1 MRDAFLGNYLIGL
14 REGLEATLVVT
25 VLVAFLVKS
34 GHRERLPHVWGGV
47 VAAVLGSV
55 GLGALMTFVAEDLLS
70 FRQQELFDAIMSALA
85 VCFVT
90 WMIFWM
96 RRAARTISGDL
107 RSKLATAIGT
117 GGFAVVSIA
126 FLAVV
131 REGLETAVL
140 FYAAARG
147 ATTSAGPLLG
157 ITGGALTAVVLGWAM
172 YRSALRVNLSKFFK
186 WTGLLLVLV
195 AAGILK
201 YSVHDFQEAG
211 VLPGLTTYAFDIS
224 DVLDPGTWY
233 AALLSGMFNITPQ
246 PSVLETIVWVAYLV
260 PVLVLFLLPPRMKP
274 APAPNAEPPVP
285 AEPTPRASPVQ

>member
-1 MRDAFLGNYLIGL
+1 MSNAFLGNYLIGL

-34 GHRERLPHVWGGV
+34 GHKERLPQVWGGV
-47 VAAVLGSV
+47 VAAVLLSV
-55 GLGALMTFVAEDLLS
+55 GLGALLTFVAQDLLS
-70 FRQQELFDAIMSALA
+70 FKQRELFDAIASAAA

-107 RSKLATAIGT
+107 RAKLSGAIDT
-117 GGFAVVSIA
+117 GSFAVVTIA

-140 FYAAARG
+140 FYAAAQG
-147 ATTSAGPLLG
+147 ATTSVGPLLG
-157 ITGGALTAVVLGWAM
+157 ISIGAVTAVALGWAM
-172 YRSALRVNLSKFFK
+172 YRSALRINLTKFFK

-195 AAGILK
+195 AAGIFK

-211 VLPGLTTYAFDIS
+211 VLPGLDMHAFDITG
-224 DVLDPGTWY
+224 VLDPGSWY
-233 AALLSGMFNITPQ
+233 AALLSGMFNITAQ
-246 PSVLETIVWVAYLV
+246 PSVLEMIAWVAYAV
-260 PVLVLFLLPPRMKP
+260 PVLVLFLLPPRTKP
-274 APAPNAEPPVP
+274 APTRVV
-285 AEPTPRASPVQ
+285 EPTAAN

>member
-1 MRDAFLGNYLIGL
+1 MSNAFLGNYLIGL

-34 GHRERLPHVWGGV
+34 GHRERLPQVWSGV
-47 VAAVLGSV
+47 VAAVLLSV
-55 GLGALMTFVAEDLLS
+55 GLGALLTFVAQDLLS
-70 FRQQELFDAIMSALA
+70 FKQRELFDAIASAAA

-107 RSKLATAIGT
+107 RAKLSGAIDT
-117 GGFAVVSIA
+117 GSFAVVTIA

-140 FYAAARG
+140 FYAAAQG

-157 ITGGALTAVVLGWAM
+157 ISIGGISAVALGWAM

-186 WTGLLLVLV
+186 WTGLLLILV
-195 AAGILK
+195 AAGIFK

-211 VLPGLTTYAFDIS
+211 VLPGQNVHAFDITG
-224 DVLDPGTWY
+224 VLDPGSWY

-246 PSVLETIVWVAYLV
+246 PSVLETIAWVAYAV
-260 PVLVLFLLPPRMKP
+260 PVLVLFLLPARTKP
-274 APAPNAEPPVP
+274 APTRAV
-285 AEPTPRASPVQ
+285 EPTAVH